1 MIRVIKRDGGIEA
14 FDLAKLTASIWGAMR
29 SRQGCYFDAMELA
42 KAVSV
47 YVERMDWPTVSSAGV
62 FEMTLKVLRRV
73 HFTDS
78 ARAYEEAHQ
87 FRKSRRKQFRV
98 VHGNG
103 RVTMWD
109 KSWLAKVA
117 CRSWQLSPGTARI
130 LAGHVEAKLLS
141 GGGRRISRNDAI
153 AMLNEL
159 VAQFGLADVVPV
171 EGESSEL

>member
-1 MIRVIKRDGGIEA
+1 MIRVIKRDGSFEA
-14 FDLAKLTASIWGAMR
+14 FDLAKLAASIWGAMK
-29 SRQGCYFDAMELA
+29 SRHGSYFDAMELA

-47 YVERMDWPTVSSAGV
+47 YIERMDWPIVSSAAI

-73 HFTDS
+73 YFTDS

-87 FRKSRRKQFRV
+87 FRKSRRKQFRI

-130 LAGHVEAKLLS
+130 LAGHVEAQLLS
-141 GGGRRISRNDAI
+141 DGGRWISRNDAI
-153 AMLNEL
+153 ATLNEL
-159 VAQFGLADVVPV
+159 VAQFGLADAVPV
-171 EGESSEL
+171 GGQSPEL